1 MGRQVD
7 TVAEPRIGAVTW
19 TDRMDRWERAH
30 PVVPGLVER
39 WRERDVD
46 PIGSAATY
54 ARYVAARVEAD

>member
-1 MGRQVD
+1 
-7 TVAEPRIGAVTW
+7 
-19 TDRMDRWERAH
+19 MDRWERAH